1 MFFLILWLLFFSSGV
16 EAETKIIE
24 DFNRYPVDAFPKW
37 EAYPFQKGKAKSI
50 YKIKEEAANQYLAA
64 LDDKDLSAPIFK
76 NFNWDLNQYPYL
88 KFRWRAQK
96 LPPGASETS
105 RATNDSACGVYVGFG
120 SRFSGVA
127 MKYVWSSTAPVGNV
141 WEKDKGKF
149 YIIVKQAGPASLGKW
164 QHVSI
169 NVAEDYQKVF
179 QKQDVKQ
186 PFGISVLTD
195 GNAVHKAAACDYDDF
210 TITNS
215 P

>member
-1 MFFLILWLLFFSSGV
+1 MFFLILWVLFFNSSV
-16 EAETKIIE
+16 HAETKTIE
-24 DFNRYPVDAFPKW
+24 DFNRYSIDAFPKW
-37 EAYPFQKGKAKSI
+37 EAYPFQKGKAKSV
-50 YKIKEEAANQYLAA
+50 YKIKEEAATRYLES

-149 YIIVKQAGPASLGKW
+149 YIIVKQSGPASLGKW

-179 QKQDVKQ
+179 QKQDLKQ
-186 PFGISVLTD
+186 PFGISILTD
-195 GNAVHKAAACDYDDF
+195 GNAVHQTAACDYDDF
-210 TITNS
+210 SIS
-215 P
+215 D

>member
-149 YIIVKQAGPASLGKW
+149 YIIVKQSRPANFWK
-164 QHVSI
+164 
-169 NVAEDYQKVF
+169 
-179 QKQDVKQ
+179 
-186 PFGISVLTD
+186 
-195 GNAVHKAAACDYDDF
+195 
-210 TITNS
+210 
-215 P
+215 